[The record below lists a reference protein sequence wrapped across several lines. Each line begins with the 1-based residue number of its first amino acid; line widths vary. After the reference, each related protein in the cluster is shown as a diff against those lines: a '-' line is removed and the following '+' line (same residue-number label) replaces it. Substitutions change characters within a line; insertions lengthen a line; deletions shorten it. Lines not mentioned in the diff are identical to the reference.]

1 MAAEKSV
8 GVQSVGRAFHLL
20 HLMSEAGGQMSISAL
35 AAASGL
41 PLPTIHRIIR
51 TLTESG
57 HVRQNASRQYAL
69 GPRLVGLGES
79 ASRTLAAGAQP
90 DLRELAEVAGETA
103 NMALYDGDRAVYVA
117 QVPSHHS
124 MRMFTEV
131 GRRVPLHATGVGKAL
146 LSQMP
151 DAAVRKLM
159 TSTGMPSM
167 TDRTITDLNVLLQV
181 LAEIRERGH
190 ALDDGEHE
198 FGVRC
203 VAVPVSDSPTLTA
216 ISVSGPESRLTAEA
230 VDRVVPLLR
239 ETATAVA
246 KHFA

>member
-1 MAAEKSV
+1 MAAETSV

-20 HLMSEAGGQMSISAL
+20 HLMSEAGGQMSISEL

-57 HVRQNASRQYAL
+57 HVRQNASRQYTL

-79 ASRTLAAGAQP
+79 ASRMLAAGSQP
-90 DLRELAEVAGETA
+90 DLRELADVAGETA

-124 MRMFTEV
+124 MRMFTEL
-131 GRRVPLHATGVGKAL
+131 GRRVHLHATGVGKAL

-151 DAAVRKLM
+151 DSAVRRIM
-159 TSTGMPSM
+159 TSTGMPAM
-167 TDRTITDLNVLLQV
+167 TDRTITDLDVLLQV

-190 ALDDGEHE
+190 AVDDGEHE

-203 VAVPVSDSPTLTA
+203 VAVPVPDAPTLTA
-216 ISVSGPESRLTAEA
+216 ISVSGPESRLTAE
-230 VDRVVPLLR
+230 VMERVVPLLR
-239 ETATAVA
+239 ATATAVA
-246 KHFA
+246 KRFA

>member
-1 MAAEKSV
+1 MAAETPV

-57 HVRQNASRQYAL
+57 YVRQDASRQYTL

-79 ASRTLAAGAQP
+79 ASRMLAAGAQP

-124 MRMFTEV
+124 MRMYTEV
-131 GRRVPLHATGVGKAL
+131 GRRVHLHATGVGKAL
-146 LSQMP
+146 LSQMS
-151 DAAVRKLM
+151 DSAVGKLM
-159 TSTGMPSM
+159 TSTGMPPL
-167 TDRTITDLNVLLQV
+167 TDRTITDVNVLLQV

-190 ALDDGEHE
+190 TVDDGEHE
-198 FGVRC
+198 VGVRC
-203 VAVPVSDSPTLTA
+203 VAVPVPEAPTLTA
-216 ISVSGPESRLTAEA
+216 ISVSGPESRLTADV